1 MATTLG
7 RVQAIDRDL
16 NRLEELITQLEQ
28 REEDILTDLHA
39 TRTLLDRTRRNLTH
53 LKYIDPRTTVK
64 ERKEGMTR
72 GTAAAV

>member
-1 MATTLG
+1 MSTLG

-16 NRLEELITQLEQ
+16 SRLEELITELER
-28 REEDILTDLHA
+28 REHDILTDLHA

-64 ERKEGMTR
+64 ERREGISR
-72 GTAAAV
+72 GTAAAI